1 MSDELNAASAHDE
14 APEPRAAVWRRMV
27 CSGEGKV
34 FFVGVLVLALYVGGL
49 LMVRRHSVD
58 DFNKLWTMTTTHVLA
73 GRAAGLSLGYQQ
85 KLTPRVAIFCN
96 IVIETFMVMIFYP
109 LFVFCYHRLIVFQ
122 PLEDAMERAHH
133 VAETHRE
140 TIAKFGVPGL
150 LGFVLL
156 PFWMTGPLV
165 GSVIGFI
172 IGLRPWANMAVV
184 LSGTYIAILCW
195 GIALQHIHD
204 WLEAFGYYVPFA
216 FVSLILA
223 TAVFVHLRYT
233 FARRTPRA
241 SDPPDKQA

>member
-156 PFWMTGPLV
+156 PFW
-165 GSVIGFI
+165 S
-172 IGLRPWANMAVV
+172 
-184 LSGTYIAILCW
+184 
-195 GIALQHIHD
+195 IALQHIHD